1 MDSLL
6 DLAAVDT
13 KEPSALSRNSP
24 KDSNIHISKDL
35 PSPKVQ
41 SASLKDSCSGE
52 KQMLEWM
59 AYGAK
64 EVFLSRIV
72 VLIDNF
78 ISQVSS

>member
-6 DLAAVDT
+6 DLAVEDT

-24 KDSNIHISKDL
+24 KDSNTHITKDL

-41 SASLKDSCSGE
+41 LVSLKDSCSGE

-59 AYGAK
+59 PYGAK

-72 VLIDNF
+72 MLIDHF

>member
-24 KDSNIHISKDL
+24 KDSKTHISKDL
-35 PSPKVQ
+35 LSPKVQ
-41 SASLKDSCSGE
+41 LASLKDSCSGE

-59 AYGAK
+59 AYGAE
-64 EVFLSRIV
+64 EVFLSRV
-72 VLIDNF
+72 VMLIDNF